1 MIEALIH
8 SSLHLNI
15 LNLNVMG
22 MVVYRED
29 SIVIRG
35 GGEGEGG
42 RRVMPVSSS
51 HQSVGGY
58 RRPASQ
64 CGQSA
69 GDTLVWRTQS
79 STTSD
84 ALPQSEMGPG

>member
-1 MIEALIH
+1 MRPYIR
-8 SSLHLNI
+8 I

-29 SIVIRG
+29 SIVIK
-35 GGEGEGG
+35 GEGG
-42 RRVMPVSSS
+42 GVRRVMPVSSS

>member
-1 MIEALIH
+1 MIEALIQA
-8 SSLHLNI
+8 SLHLNI
-15 LNLNVMG
+15 ELNVMG

-35 GGEGEGG
+35 GGGGGG